1 MICNMYPTKFQMVVE
16 MSGARRV
23 ASLDG
28 LRGVAALTVMAFHFN
43 LFFLPQAGF
52 STIVPF
58 LNRAYLAVDLFF
70 LLSGFVMAHVYG
82 RQLAANREAHWRRFV
97 LARFARLYPLFAIAT
112 LTMVVLVALYHVH
125 EDGVSFSG
133 RSLALEA
140 LMLQQWCSGLSWDY
154 PSWSIST
161 EAEAYIFFIFF
172 AGILLAGKYPR
183 LMIMCCI
190 LVLAVLSAR
199 DRGSINYFAGV
210 LALLRTLAGFSL
222 GVLTY
227 RYYLS
232 RTEDMCK
239 WSGIIAILLLYLA
252 ALSRIDFIAICGFAL
267 LIIHCAHATTL
278 FAILLKTHPL
288 VMLGN
293 WSYSIYLWHVPV
305 YLAVMVGFAANHHP
319 VSQLNP
325 PSARLLLLATM
336 LAVVALSAIHYR
348 YVEIP
353 IGHKVRAALNLV

>member
-1 MICNMYPTKFQMVVE
+1 MICNMYPTKFQMAVE

-28 LRGVAALTVMAFHFN
+28 LRGVAALMVMAFHFN

-112 LTMVVLVALYHVH
+112 LTLVVLVALYDAH

-183 LMIMCCI
+183 LMVMCCI
-190 LVLAVLSAR
+190 LVLVGEGLGLLENWLGCTLPESQQEGGLSVGAVGPQGASRWR
-199 DRGSINYFAGV
+199 DY
-210 LALLRTLAGFSL
+210 
-222 GVLTY
+222 
-227 RYYLS
+227 
-232 RTEDMCK
+232 
-239 WSGIIAILLLYLA
+239 
-252 ALSRIDFIAICGFAL
+252 
-267 LIIHCAHATTL
+267 
-278 FAILLKTHPL
+278 
-288 VMLGN
+288 
-293 WSYSIYLWHVPV
+293 
-305 YLAVMVGFAANHHP
+305 
-319 VSQLNP
+319 P
-325 PSARLLLLATM
+325 PRS
-336 LAVVALSAIHYR
+336 
-348 YVEIP
+348 
-353 IGHKVRAALNLV
+353 VRARSFAP